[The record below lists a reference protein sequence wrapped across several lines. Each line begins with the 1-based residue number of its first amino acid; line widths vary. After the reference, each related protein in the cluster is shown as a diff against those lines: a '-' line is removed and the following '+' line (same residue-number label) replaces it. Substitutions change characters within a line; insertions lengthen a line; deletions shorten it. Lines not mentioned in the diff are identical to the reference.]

1 MCGRPTKHV
10 DHNKG
15 GDLPNTQ
22 EVALIPCI
30 QSIQKVQE
38 LRSIKDSSDSS
49 PNAPKNFN
57 TQTFKYK
64 EDLKNTWR
72 IQRKRRTPK
81 QAYCLEIR
89 LQVCHQ
95 LSLFWETY
103 FLRPSNWNHFWGEES
118 REIIYFILFYFYKE
132 YKKDCIPLFQIRT
145 EFGYKPVCSQ
155 LIIIH
160 YTTAHK
166 VIHMYY
172 LNKSHN

>member
-10 DHNKG
+10 DHSKG

-30 QSIQKVQE
+30 QSIQKIQE

-49 PNAPKNFN
+49 PNAQKNFN

-72 IQRKRRTPK
+72 IQRTRRTPK

-103 FLRPSNWNHFWGEES
+103 FLRPSNRNHFWGEES
-118 REIIYFILFYFYKE
+118 REIIYFIFVKNIKKIVFCYFKLE
-132 YKKDCIPLFQIRT
+132 QSLATNQF
-145 EFGYKPVCSQ
+145 VVS
-155 LIIIH
+155 L
-160 YTTAHK
+160 
-166 VIHMYY
+166 
-172 LNKSHN
+172 L